1 MAKILVIDD
10 NADIRGS
17 IADLL
22 RLFDYEVSE
31 AGDGIEGLEIA
42 LRVQPDLILCDI
54 IMPRMDG
61 YAFFQALRKN
71 PVSAEIP
78 VIFLRALNGPDEM
91 ITTTIYKPFT
101 PEDLIEM
108 VQSVLDKKSG
118 SSPSDG

>member
-1 MAKILVIDD
+1 MKILVIDD
-10 NADIRGS
+10 DVHIRGS
-17 IADLL
+17 ICELL
-22 RLFDYEVSE
+22 GLFDHELSE
-31 AGDGIEGLEIA
+31 AGDGIEGLEVA

-61 YAFFQALRKN
+61 YAFFQALREN
-71 PVSAEIP
+71 PTTAEIP
-78 VIFLRALNGPDEM
+78 VIFLGALNGPKEM

-108 VQSVLDKKSG
+108 VQAALDKKSG